1 MFKSVILPA
10 SLLAGTIIG
19 AGVFALPYVFV
30 KAGILTGLFYL
41 LIFSAVFTTIHLMYA
56 DIILRTKEN
65 RRFFG
70 YAEIYLGSWGK
81 WLAILTTIV
90 GMIFILTV
98 YLILSVSFFN
108 LIPQN
113 LAFPDI
119 YKTLIFWLFGSL
131 AIFMGINRLAIV
143 EFLITFGIA
152 AIILII
158 FGYGSDN
165 LEQAVS
171 ISFFDLKYLF
181 LPYGAVLFSL
191 AGRTAIPTLLGY
203 FRNNNQPQLKA
214 KTPIILGSLVPA
226 FIYLIFIFGIL
237 SLSGT
242 VSQDSVS
249 GLIGRLPLSILGLL
263 GGLGLISLWSS
274 YIVIGRDIK
283 KSFEHDFN
291 FHQIFAGLI
300 IILSPLFLY
309 SLGFKNFLELV
320 GLAGGVFIGLESI
333 FVVLMWLKARKFGDE
348 ERGVFLK
355 NINPLVICAL
365 LLIFIGGIIYEII
378 Y

>member
-1 MFKSVILPA
+1 MFKNIILPA

-41 LIFSAVFTTIHLMYA
+41 LIFSAVFTLIHLMYA

-70 YAEIYLGSWGK
+70 YAEIYLGKWGK
-81 WLAILTTIV
+81 WSAILTTIV

-108 LIPQN
+108 LVPQN
-113 LAFPDI
+113 LVFPDI
-119 YKTLIFWLFGSL
+119 YKILIFWLFGSL
-131 AIFMGINRLAIV
+131 AVFMGINRLAIA
-143 EFLITFGIA
+143 EFLITLGIA

-158 FGYGSDN
+158 FGYGFGN
-165 LEQAVS
+165 LGQAVL
-171 ISFFDLKYLF
+171 ISSFDLKYLF

-191 AGRTAIPTLLGY
+191 AGRTAIPALLGY
-203 FRNNNQPQLKA
+203 FRNNNQSQLKA
-214 KTPIILGSLVPA
+214 KAPIILGSLAPA
-226 FIYLIFIFGIL
+226 FVYLIFVLGIL
-237 SLSGT
+237 SLSET
-242 VSQDSVS
+242 VSQDSIS
-249 GLIGRLPLSILGLL
+249 GLIGRLPPLILGLL

-274 YIVIGRDIK
+274 YIVIGRDVK

-291 FHQIFAGLI
+291 FPQAFSGLI
-300 IILSPLFLY
+300 IVLFPLFLY
-309 SLGFKNFLELV
+309 FLGFQNFFKLV
-320 GLAGGVFIGLESI
+320 GLIGGVFIGLESI
-333 FVVLMWLKARKFGDE
+333 FIILMWLKARKSGNE
-348 ERGVFLK
+348 ERGVFLQK
-355 NINPLVICAL
+355 INPLIICAL
-365 LLIFIGGIIYEII
+365 LLIFVGGIIHEII